1 MAKKGLNDE
10 LERGKKLIQ
19 ETNEETGYLYNAL
32 VSIGENIKQ
41 AIDTAVE
48 GAEDLDNVSQNIANT
63 YKRDIVNSV
72 KASARSLDKQVGI
85 AVKIKQGINVEK
97 QIREKILQNEI
108 KKEVLQDKINQL
120 KRDGI
125 VDLSGELAGLI
136 KTLELER
143 ENLDKLEKKNTER
156 QKGKSIL
163 ELTLGPLTKIADKL
177 DKSGTLSKLM
187 SGNLKD
193 TLTYSRAAQLSVAS
207 MVNFLIKA
215 IIELDKI
222 QTGLNRQFGF
232 TDATANRLQVR
243 FQNIAKA
250 SESNF
255 ITFRSIHKA
264 MSAIADETGI
274 FAGTLRG
281 DVVEGA
287 ARALELMGLSGNAV
301 ARLALNAQTTGQSFK
316 DQELSMARGVIAAEN
331 MVGVTLDAKKVF
343 EESAKITGLIR
354 ANLGR
359 NYQEITKAV
368 GAAQALG
375 LTMQDLAGISSNMLN
390 FHSSIE
396 AELTAELFIG
406 KQLNLEQARLFALTG
421 DYNGLRKEIM
431 KNIGSEYEFLSMN
444 VLAKQKYAAALGMSV
459 DQMSNLVM
467 KNQDLSKIEAEAAAR
482 GDTEMVKE
490 MQRLTMQQEF
500 NKLVEKIQT
509 TFVTMANPD
518 GGLGKV
524 AGLMGTILESSTL
537 TLSVLGAIIG
547 LKFGA
552 LLVQLGL
559 LATANKTAATTGIAA
574 KFAANPIAGL
584 AMAAG
589 IGAVVMLASSLIDST
604 ATKPLPEMAAGGIV
618 TQRTTAVIGE
628 AGAEAVIPLDAF
640 NNRLDMLIDAT
651 KQNMPGKQLAKHEVV
666 TRWR

>member
-32 VSIGENIKQ
+32 ISIGENIKQ

-48 GAEDLDNVSQNIANT
+48 GAEDLDNVSQNIAKT
-63 YKRDIVNSV
+63 YKRDIVNSI
-72 KASARSLDKQVGI
+72 KASARSMDKQVAF
-85 AVKIKQGINVEK
+85 AVKIKQGVNVEK
-97 QIREKILQNEI
+97 QIREKILQTEI
-108 KKEVLQDKINQL
+108 KKEVLQDRINQL

-125 VDLSGELAGLI
+125 VDLAGELKGLM
-136 KTLELER
+136 KTLDLED
-143 ENLDKLEKKNTER
+143 ENLQKLLDKNTER
-156 QKGKSIL
+156 QKGKNIL
-163 ELTLGPLTKIADKL
+163 ELTLGPLTKMADKI

-193 TLTYSRAAQLSVAS
+193 TLTYSRAAQLSTAS
-207 MVNFLIKA
+207 MVNFFIKA
-215 IIELDKI
+215 VVELDKI

-232 TDATANRLQVR
+232 TDTTANSIQVR
-243 FQNIAKA
+243 FQNIAKS

-264 MSAIADETGI
+264 VSAISDETGI
-274 FAGTLRG
+274 FAGTLRK

-287 ARALELMGLSGNAV
+287 ARTLELMGLSGTAV
-301 ARLALNAQTTGQSFK
+301 ARLALNAQTTGQSYK
-316 DQELSMARGVIAAEN
+316 DQELSMARGVLEAEN
-331 MVGVTLDAKKVF
+331 MVGVTLDTKKVF
-343 EESAKITGLIR
+343 EESAKLTGLIR

-359 NYQEITKAV
+359 NYQEITRTV

-375 LTMQDLAGISSNMLN
+375 LTMSDLAGISSNMLN

-482 GDTEMVKE
+482 GDEDMVKE
-490 MQRLTMQQEF
+490 MQKLTMQQEF
-500 NKLVEKIQT
+500 NKLIEKVQT
-509 TFVTMANPD
+509 SFVAMANPD
-518 GGLGKV
+518 GGLGRI
-524 AGLMGTILESSTL
+524 ASFMGMILESATL
-537 TLSVLGAIIG
+537 TYGVLGLILG

-552 LLVQLGL
+552 IVAQLMAVAAANTVVAGTGVAAKTAVNPLVGL
-559 LATANKTAATTGIAA
+559 AAAALVGTAIGLTYAAISSTPVPELAT
-574 KFAANPIAGL
+574 
-584 AMAAG
+584 
-589 IGAVVMLASSLIDST
+589 
-604 ATKPLPEMAAGGIV
+604 GGIV

-640 NNRLDMLIDAT
+640 NARLDMLIDAT
-651 KQNMPGKQLAKHEVV
+651 YQNRPGKQYAKHEITSV
-666 TRWR
+666 WR